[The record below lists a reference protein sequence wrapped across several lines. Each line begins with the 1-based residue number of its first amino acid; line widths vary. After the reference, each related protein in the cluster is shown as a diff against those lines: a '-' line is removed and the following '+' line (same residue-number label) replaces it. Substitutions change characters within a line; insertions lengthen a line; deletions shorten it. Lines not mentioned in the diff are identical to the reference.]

1 MKTQTEQEFMDQGEK
16 LYGKDMKKW
25 KFKCPYCGGHQ
36 TAQDFINAG
45 KDPNGY
51 VYFSCI
57 GRYVEGQGCDW
68 TLGGLFQ
75 IHKKEVISD
84 DGQKS
89 PVFEFADE

>member
-1 MKTQTEQEFMDQGEK
+1 MKKQTEQEFMEQGQK

-25 KFKCPYCGGHQ
+25 KFKCANCGGHQ
-36 TAQDFINAG
+36 TAQDFISAG

-51 VYFSCI
+51 VYFSCL
-57 GRYVEGQGCDW
+57 GRYVAGRGCDW

-75 IHKKEVISD
+75 IHKKEVVGD